1 MLPLKLRSLSIS
13 KSNPREIQA
22 QEISRNNQHQRVLSS
37 VPESSRHQYR
47 TSIATSASA
56 VPNSRDDYLYKQIPK
71 KSVTMIPKQT
81 TLSRDKPISLRKH
94 SSSASMAQSQL
105 QPQPQPQKLINNY
118 QPSPPVLVPT
128 TTRRQTL
135 EHASKPTRNY
145 GRKLPESGKLEN
157 IFV

>member
-1 MLPLKLRSLSIS
+1 MLPLKLRSLSTS

-56 VPNSRDDYLYKQIPK
+56 VPSSRDDYLCKQIPK

-81 TLSRDKPISLRKH
+81 TLSRDKPITLRKH
-94 SSSASMAQSQL
+94 SFSASMAQSQL
-105 QPQPQPQKLINNY
+105 QPQPQKLVNNY
-118 QPSPPVLVPT
+118 QPSPPALVPT

-157 IFV
+157 IFA

>member
-1 MLPLKLRSLSIS
+1 MLPLKQRSLSTS

-22 QEISRNNQHQRVLSS
+22 QEMSRNNQHQRVPSS
-37 VPESSRHQYR
+37 VPESPRHQYR

-81 TLSRDKPISLRKH
+81 TLSRDKPITSRKH
-94 SSSASMAQSQL
+94 SSSASIAQS
-105 QPQPQPQKLINNY
+105 QPQPQKLVNNY
-118 QPSPPVLVPT
+118 QPSPPVLVPTT

-145 GRKLPESGKLEN
+145 GRKLLESGKLEN